1 MVRCLACL
9 PLMPYAPSATILL
22 PAPLHTDRAQKSALC
37 SLLPIPLPSIL
48 SLTLSDWAF
57 TLNAPG
63 DLVSR
68 PAPLVSNP
76 AVSSTS
82 SSYLSRL
89 QHLSELTFPFSLE
102 YYFTPT
108 FQVAQYPGSLLHHGL
123 LVLVSL
129 TESSSPQ

>member
-1 MVRCLACL
+1 MVRCPACL
-9 PLMPYAPSATILL
+9 PLVPYAPSAPILL
-22 PAPLHTDRAQKSALC
+22 PAPLHTELKRVVYVHCFQFL
-37 SLLPIPLPSIL
+37 SLPFC
-48 SLTLSDWAF
+48 LTLSDWAF
-57 TLNAPG
+57 TLNTPG

-76 AVSSTS
+76 AVNSTS
-82 SSYLSRL
+82 SPYLSRL

-102 YYFTPT
+102 YYFTPM

>member
-1 MVRCLACL
+1 MSSSRSICPFSSHLASCS
-9 PLMPYAPSATILL
+9 PSY
-22 PAPLHTDRAQKSALC
+22 RAQKSGLC

-57 TLNAPG
+57 TLNTPG

-76 AVSSTS
+76 AVNSTS
-82 SSYLSRL
+82 SPYLSRL

-108 FQVAQYPGSLLHHGL
+108 FQVAQYLGSLLHHGL